1 MTAAARAGR
10 DAADSDG
17 TGRGGP
23 YLLAVDAGTGS
34 CRALLFT
41 EAGEQVAVSLREWSH
56 REPPG
61 VPGGQDFDVAANWQ
75 AITAC
80 IRDALR
86 LAGASGD
93 EVAAVAA
100 TSMREGIVLYDA
112 AGTEIWAC
120 PNVDSRAAREAG
132 ELISEGAAERIY
144 AEAGDWVSITSPARL
159 RWLARHRPDLL
170 RRVRSLGMLSD
181 WIVWRLARVQVTEP
195 SCGSSSGM
203 FSLARRDWSAQ
214 IAGICGLSPAVL
226 PEVADP
232 GTVVGVVTAEAA
244 AQTGLRPGTPVA
256 AGGADTQLG
265 LLGAGVRAGEF
276 TVLAG
281 TFWQNVI
288 LVGQPLIDPQ
298 ARLRTLCHVT
308 PGEWMLE
315 GIGFYCGMAMR
326 WYRDAFCDAEVAAA
340 RQRGVDPYVVMEE
353 QAARIPP
360 GSNGVYA
367 VLSNL
372 MNARRWVHA
381 SPSFAGFDLG
391 NPAGTGRAA
400 CIRAVE
406 EAAAY
411 VVRGHLGIITELTG
425 ARVSE
430 LTFSGGAA
438 KGALWPQIIA
448 DVLGVPVHVPA
459 VTESSALGA
468 ALCAGTG
475 AGLYGGLTDLEGE
488 LRKRAA
494 TFEPQPAAV
503 AAYDDRY
510 ARWRQIYPVMLGLSE
525 DGLLDPLW
533 RAAGAAPV
541 PPGARSAGGPGRP
554 RPTTAT

>member
-1 MTAAARAGR
+1 MTTGR
-10 DAADSDG
+10 
-17 TGRGGP
+17 RGGP

-41 EAGEQVAVSLREWSH
+41 EAGEQVAVSLREWAH

-61 VPGGQDFDVAANWQ
+61 VPGGQDFDVEANWR

-80 IRDALR
+80 IRDVLR
-86 LAGASGD
+86 LAGATGD
-93 EVAAVAA
+93 QVAAVAA

-112 AGTEIWAC
+112 DGTELWAC
-120 PNVDSRAAREAG
+120 PNVDSRAAAEAA
-132 ELISEGAAERIY
+132 ELIDEGAADRIF
-144 AEAGDWVSITSPARL
+144 AQAGDWVSITSPARL
-159 RWLARHRPDLL
+159 RWLARHQPGLL
-170 RRVRSLGMLSD
+170 RRVQSLGMLSD
-181 WIVWRLARVQVTEP
+181 WIVWRLARVHITEP

-203 FSLARRDWSAQ
+203 FSLSRRSWSAE
-214 IAGICGLSPAVL
+214 IAETCGLPPEVL

-244 AQTGLRPGTPVA
+244 AHTGLRAGTPVA

-281 TFWQNVI
+281 TFWQNTI
-288 LVGQPLIDPQ
+288 LTTRPLIDPQ

-326 WYRDAFCDAEVAAA
+326 WYRDAFCAAEAAAA
-340 RQRGVDPYVVMEE
+340 RERGVDPYLVMEE
-353 QAARIPP
+353 EAARIPP

-367 VLSNL
+367 ILSNL

-381 SPSFAGFDLG
+381 SPSFVGFDLG
-391 NPAGTGRAA
+391 DPAGSGRAA
-400 CIRAVE
+400 GIRAVE

-411 VVRGHLGIITELTG
+411 VVRGHLGIIGELTG
-425 ARVSE
+425 AQVSE

-448 DVLGVPVHVPA
+448 DVLGLPVHVPA

-475 AGLYGGLTDLEGE
+475 AGLYAGLTDLEGE

-494 TFEPQPAAV
+494 TFEPQPPAV
-503 AAYDDRY
+503 AAYTERY
-510 ARWRQIYPVMLGLSE
+510 ERWLHLYPRMLALSE
-525 DGLLDPLW
+525 DGLLNPLW
-533 RAAGAAPV
+533 RAAGAA
-541 PPGARSAGGPGRP
+541 RP
-554 RPTTAT
+554 SHPDR

>member
-1 MTAAARAGR
+1 M
-10 DAADSDG
+10 

-41 EAGEQVAVSLREWSH
+41 AAGEQAAVSLREWTH

-61 VPGGQDFDVAANWQ
+61 VPGGQDFDVTANWL
-75 AITAC
+75 AICAC
-80 IRDALR
+80 IQDALR
-86 LAGASGD
+86 LAGAAGAD
-93 EVAAVAA
+93 VAAVAA

-112 AGTEIWAC
+112 SGAEIWAC
-120 PNVDSRAAREAG
+120 PNVDS
-132 ELISEGAAERIY
+132 
-144 AEAGDWVSITSPARL
+144 WVSITSPARL
-159 RWLARHRPDLL
+159 RWLARHRPDIFGS
-170 RRVRSLGMLSD
+170 VRGLGMLSD
-181 WIVWRLARVQVTEP
+181 WIAYRLSGVQATEP

-203 FSLARRDWSAQ
+203 FSLAGRTWSEP
-214 IAGICGLSPAVL
+214 IAAICGIDVTAL
-226 PEVADP
+226 PPVADP
-232 GTVVGVVTAEAA
+232 GTVIGTVTAQAA
-244 AQTGLRPGTPVA
+244 GQTGLRAGTPVV

-281 TFWQNVI
+281 TFWQNTV
-288 LVGQPLIDPQ
+288 LVDRPLVDPRI
-298 ARLRTLCHVT
+298 RLRTLCHVT

-340 RQRGVDPYVVMEE
+340 RSRGVDPYVVMEE
-353 QAARIPP
+353 AAARVPP
-360 GSNGVYA
+360 GSNGVVA
-367 VLSNL
+367 ILSNL

-381 SPSFAGFDLG
+381 SPSFLQFDLG
-391 NPAGTGRAA
+391 DPAGSGRAA
-400 CIRAVE
+400 CVRAIE

-411 VVRGHLGIITELTG
+411 VVRGHLAVITELTG
-425 ARVSE
+425 ARVTG

-448 DVLGVPVHVPA
+448 DVLGLPVTVPA

-468 ALCAGTG
+468 ALCAGRG
-475 AGLYGGLTDLEGE
+475 AGLYAGLTELDGE

-494 TFEPQPAAV
+494 TFEPDPAAV
-503 AAYDDRY
+503 AAYHDSF
-510 ARWRQIYPVMLGLSE
+510 AAWQQIYPRMLALSE
-525 DGLLDPLW
+525 EGLLNPLW
-533 RAAGAAPV
+533 RAAGA
-541 PPGARSAGGPGRP
+541 
-554 RPTTAT
+554 

>member
-1 MTAAARAGR
+1 MSTG
-10 DAADSDG
+10 
-17 TGRGGP
+17 GRGGP

-41 EAGEQVAVSLREWSH
+41 EAGEQVSVSLREWSH

-61 VPGGQDFDVAANWQ
+61 VPGGQDFDVEANWR

-86 LAGASGD
+86 LAGATGD
-93 EVAAVAA
+93 QVAAVAA
-100 TSMREGIVLYDA
+100 TSMREGIVLYHAD
-112 AGTEIWAC
+112 GTELWAC
-120 PNVDSRAAREAG
+120 PNVDSRAAREAA
-132 ELISEGAAERIY
+132 ELIEEGAAGRIFT
-144 AEAGDWVSITSPARL
+144 EAGDWVSITSPARL
-159 RWLARHRPDLL
+159 RWLARHHPDLL
-170 RRVRSLGMLSD
+170 RQVDRVGMLSD

-203 FSLARRDWSAQ
+203 FSLARRTWSAG
-214 IAGICGLSPAVL
+214 IAEICGLPPEVL

-232 GTVVGVVTAEAA
+232 GTVVGTVTAEAA
-244 AQTGLRPGTPVA
+244 AQTGLRAGTPVA

-281 TFWQNVI
+281 TFWQNTI
-288 LVGQPLIDPQ
+288 LTTEPVIDPQ
-298 ARLRTLCHVT
+298 VRLRTLCHVT

-326 WYRDAFCDAEVAAA
+326 WYRDAFCAAEVAAA
-340 RQRGVDPYVVMEE
+340 RERGVDPYVVMEE

-360 GSNGVYA
+360 GSNGVFA
-367 VLSNL
+367 ILSNV

-381 SPSFAGFDLG
+381 SPSFVGFDLAD
-391 NPAGTGRAA
+391 PAGSGRAA
-400 CIRAVE
+400 GIRAVE

-411 VVRGHLGIITELTG
+411 VVRGHLGIIRELTG
-425 ARVSE
+425 APVSE

-448 DVLGVPVHVPA
+448 DVLGVPVHVPV

-475 AGLYGGLTDLEGE
+475 AGLYARLTDLEGE

-503 AAYDDRY
+503 AAYAERY
-510 ARWRQIYPVMLGLSE
+510 ERWLELYPRMLALSE
-525 DGLLDPLW
+525 DGLLNPLW
-533 RAAGAAPV
+533 RAAGAA
-541 PPGARSAGGPGRP
+541 RP
-554 RPTTAT
+554 ADLDR